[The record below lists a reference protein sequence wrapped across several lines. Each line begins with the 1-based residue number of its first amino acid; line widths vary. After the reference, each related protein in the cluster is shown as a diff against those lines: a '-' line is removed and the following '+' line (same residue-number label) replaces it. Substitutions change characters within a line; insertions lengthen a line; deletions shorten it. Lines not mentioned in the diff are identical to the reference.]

1 MNLPAL
7 VWTSRLTPEQY
18 AKASDHVSRFY
29 SLIVTPVW
37 LRGEILASE
46 IPDDRLRRG
55 LEIYRDELSAALMPA
70 RSDRKTLDV
79 LKVSVAGLLGRFP
92 NARGEPSQAVQ
103 AYVDTLCELPAW
115 SVAKVCSL
123 AARGKIDG
131 LSLDF
136 APAVPRLYAEAEK
149 NLAELRMQKMRVERV
164 LAAKRESESS
174 PVMADRARKAI
185 AGVV

>member
-7 VWTSRLTPEQY
+7 AWTSRLTPEQH
-18 AKASDHVSRFY
+18 AKASDHVSRFH

-37 LRGEILASE
+37 VRGEIFAIE
-46 IPDDRLRRG
+46 IPDGRLRRV
-55 LEIYRDELSAALMPA
+55 LEIYRDELSAALMPST
-70 RSDRKTLDV
+70 SDRKALDA

-103 AYVDTLCELPAW
+103 AYVDTLGELPAW

-123 AARGKIDG
+123 AVRGKIDG

-136 APAVPRLYAEAEK
+136 APSVPRIYAEAERH
-149 NLAELRMQKMRVERV
+149 LGELKMQKMRVERV
-164 LAAKRESESS
+164 LAAKKERETS
-174 PVMADRARKAI
+174 PV
-185 AGVV
+185 